1 MKRLVIL
8 GSTGN
13 IGKQALQIVD
23 MYTEKLKVLALTTL
37 DDIGI
42 IKEQIKKYQPLVV
55 GVADEEKA
63 EILKTQVKV
72 KVLSGKNVNTEI
84 AAMKEYDT
92 LVNCL
97 VSLAGIEPTLTA
109 IKNKKN
115 ITLANKEALVAAGEI
130 IMSTAKEN
138 NVQIIPIDSEHS
150 ALLQCLEGE
159 ERSNIYQL
167 ILTCSGG
174 ALRDI
179 PKEQFENITVQ
190 QALGHKTWEM
200 GKKIT
205 IDTSTLMNKGFE
217 VIEAMW
223 LYDIPPEKIKVVVH
237 PQSIIHSMIEYSDGS
252 IKAQLCVPDMKLPIQ
267 YALSYPDRWESPI
280 KRFDFSKNLTFEEP
294 DYERFPCLCY
304 AYNAAL
310 ARGSLSAAMNAAN
323 DFVVEQFLLNKCRF
337 TAIPRVIKKVM
348 DSHIIIKNP
357 TLEEILHVIEDSQKQ
372 AKEFLKELDE

>member
-1 MKRLVIL
+1 MKRLTIL

-23 MYTEKLKVLALTTL
+23 MYTEKLKVFALTTL
-37 DDIGI
+37 DDVAVIR
-42 IKEQIKKYQPLVV
+42 EQIKKYQPAVV
-55 GVADEEKA
+55 GIADEEKA
-63 EILKTQVKV
+63 EILKEQVKV
-72 KVLSGKNVNTEI
+72 KVISGKDVNTDI
-84 AAMKEYDT
+84 AAMEDYDT

-97 VSLAGIEPTLTA
+97 VSLAGIEPTLAA
-109 IKNKKN
+109 ITNKKN
-115 ITLANKEALVAAGEI
+115 ITLANKETLVAAGDL
-130 IMSTAKEN
+130 IMSTALEN

-159 ERSNIYQL
+159 EKSNIYQL

-174 ALRDI
+174 ALRDVA
-179 PKEQFENITVQ
+179 KDQFENITVE
-190 QALGHKTWEM
+190 QALGHKTWAM

-223 LYDIPPEKIKVVVH
+223 LYDMPPEKIKVVIH

-267 YALSYPDRWESPI
+267 YALSYPDRWDNPI

-304 AYNAAL
+304 AYTAAL
-310 ARGSLSAAMNAAN
+310 TRGSLPAAMNAAN
-323 DFVVEQFLLNKCRF
+323 DYVVERFLQNKCPF
-337 TAIPRVIKKVM
+337 TAIPKVIKKVM
-348 DSHIIIKNP
+348 DGHQIIKNP
-357 TLEEILHVIEDSQKQ
+357 TLEEILRVIEKSEDQ
-372 AKEFLKELDE
+372 AEGFLKELHE